1 MADQAH
7 EWTDE
12 QIEALRRR
20 FRRTYSQAEA
30 EMRAKLDKLMSDF
43 DLANAKWQERLRA
56 GTVTQ
61 EDYEAWL
68 KRMSTDRSFVG
79 GIADSFAND
88 AADTNRLVADYIND
102 TVPMIYAENANMAA
116 FEVESGIGYDTH
128 GFDLYDQSTVR
139 RLIAEDNALVREV
152 KPDRAKDVAW
162 NRQKFNG
169 AITQSILQGESIPNT
184 AKRLRTVLKMDEN
197 AAVRAARTAITCAE
211 NAGRTDSYKR
221 AKRLGIELEQE
232 WMATLDQRT
241 RHSHREL
248 DGQHVPVG
256 EKFKVDG
263 IELEYPGDP
272 SAPGEYV
279 WNCFIGDTLSVPLGG
294 IERSFGRF
302 YEGDAVTVRT
312 SRGVEFTCTPNHPIL
327 TTQGWVPAGFL
338 DDGYDLIVAG
348 IGNGVVLRDNP
359 DIEHVGTR
367 MDAIHEL
374 CSELA
379 SQGAARLDVNF
390 HEDVL
395 ARDVDVIT
403 QERPLRVNAKTF
415 ELEPVNKLRLELPDA
430 LAPSDGAKVKFLS
443 ASMTASDGLVSG
455 SGESG
460 PLRWASVSHALE
472 HRLRTVAGNDSHAFE
487 PAGYGTSTDAEV
499 LRESLDGLSAVI
511 EFDHVIDVDV
521 HPVSCHVYNLQTESG
536 AYLVTNNDSVPLFA
550 ISHNCR
556 CTLVAWFPDIEQE
569 DPDRWSRLPDNM
581 TYDDWKAGKEAEE
594 KAKK

>member
-152 KPDRAKDVAW
+152 KPDRARDVAW
-162 NRQKFNG
+162 NRQRFNG

-184 AKRLRTVLKMDEN
+184 EKRLRTVLKMDEN

-279 WNCFIGDTLSVPLGG
+279 WNC
-294 IERSFGRF
+294 
-302 YEGDAVTVRT
+302 
-312 SRGVEFTCTPNHPIL
+312 
-327 TTQGWVPAGFL
+327 
-338 DDGYDLIVAG
+338 
-348 IGNGVVLRDNP
+348 
-359 DIEHVGTR
+359 
-367 MDAIHEL
+367 
-374 CSELA
+374 
-379 SQGAARLDVNF
+379 
-390 HEDVL
+390 
-395 ARDVDVIT
+395 
-403 QERPLRVNAKTF
+403 
-415 ELEPVNKLRLELPDA
+415 
-430 LAPSDGAKVKFLS
+430 
-443 ASMTASDGLVSG
+443 
-455 SGESG
+455 
-460 PLRWASVSHALE
+460 
-472 HRLRTVAGNDSHAFE
+472 
-487 PAGYGTSTDAEV
+487 
-499 LRESLDGLSAVI
+499 
-511 EFDHVIDVDV
+511 
-521 HPVSCHVYNLQTESG
+521 
-536 AYLVTNNDSVPLFA
+536 
-550 ISHNCR
+550 R

-581 TYDDWKAGKEAEE
+581 TYDDWKAGKQAEE